1 MRASKLFGKTLRQPP
16 AEVEFISHNLML
28 RAGMIYQVSSGVY
41 SYLPTALRSLRKIE
55 TILRE
60 EMENT
65 GAEEVR
71 LSVLQPKELWE
82 RSGRADNYGPNLF
95 SLLDRRQKTLVLA
108 PTHEELLTL
117 IVKDNINSYRDLPT
131 ILYQIQTKF
140 RDELRPRGGLIRVRE
155 FDMKDAYSFDATDNG
170 LDQNYEVM
178 VKAYKN
184 IFSRCGLQTIMVEA
198 DSGAIGG
205 KDSHEFV
212 SITDS
217 GEDTIIHCIS
227 CGYAANGEKAQ
238 FSKSAYDIEAELAVE
253 KIDTPGVKTIV
264 ELCDSVH
271 IEPHHTIKTLCY
283 IADNEI
289 VLALIRGDLDINQ
302 IKLGNILKSSNL
314 RLATHDEVRLKGF
327 VPGSVS
333 PVGIENVK
341 VIADESIHMGS
352 NFVIGSNSEGHHFKN
367 VNYPRDF
374 QVTRMDDIAM
384 AQAGHSCSK
393 CKSTLKENRGVE
405 VGHVFKLG
413 TRYSE
418 ALEAYY
424 LDNTGLQQPV
434 VMGCYGIGVGRLLAA
449 IIDQNHDDRGI
460 IFPLSVAPFQ
470 ISLIA
475 LNIEN
480 DLIATEAEAL
490 YKELRNLNLEVLYD
504 DRRESAGVKFKDA
517 DLLGLPLRLIV
528 SQRNLNSNVI
538 EVVKRSTGETLSVPR
553 DAILLKTIELLKG

>member
-1 MRASKLFGKTLRQPP
+1 
-16 AEVEFISHNLML
+16 
-28 RAGMIYQVSSGVY
+28 
-41 SYLPTALRSLRKIE
+41 
-55 TILRE
+55 
-60 EMENT
+60 
-65 GAEEVR
+65 
-71 LSVLQPKELWE
+71 
-82 RSGRADNYGPNLF
+82 
-95 SLLDRRQKTLVLA
+95 
-108 PTHEELLTL
+108 
-117 IVKDNINSYRDLPT
+117 
-131 ILYQIQTKF
+131 
-140 RDELRPRGGLIRVRE
+140 
-155 FDMKDAYSFDATDNG
+155 MKDAYSFDANDKG

-184 IFSRCGLQTIMVEA
+184 IFSRCGLQAIMVEA

-212 SITDS
+212 SITNS
-217 GEDTIIHCIS
+217 GEDTIIHCAS

-238 FSKSAYDIEAELAVE
+238 FSKSAYNIEAELSVE
-253 KIDTPGVKTIV
+253 KIDTPSVKTIA
-264 ELCDSVH
+264 ELCGSLH
-271 IEPHHTIKTLCY
+271 IEPHKTIKTLFY
-283 IADNEI
+283 VADNEI
-289 VLALIRGDLDINQ
+289 VLAVIRGDLDINQ
-302 IKLGNILKSSNL
+302 IKLGNILKSSYL
-314 RLATHDEVRLKGF
+314 RLATHDEVRHNGY
-327 VPGSVS
+327 VPGSAS
-333 PVGIENVK
+333 PVDIENVK
-341 VIADESIHMGS
+341 VIADESIGMGS
-352 NFVIGSNSEGHHFKN
+352 NFVIGANSEGHHLKN

-374 QVTRMDDIAM
+374 QVTIMDDIAM

-393 CKSTLKENRGVE
+393 CKSTLKENRGIE

-449 IIDQNHDDRGI
+449 VIDQNHDERGI
-460 IFPLSVAPFQ
+460 VFPLSVAPFQ

-490 YKELRNLNLEVLYD
+490 YKELKNLNLEVLYD

-538 EVVKRSTGETLSVPR
+538 EVVNRSTGETLSVPK
-553 DAILLKTIELLKG
+553 DAILFKTLELLKG